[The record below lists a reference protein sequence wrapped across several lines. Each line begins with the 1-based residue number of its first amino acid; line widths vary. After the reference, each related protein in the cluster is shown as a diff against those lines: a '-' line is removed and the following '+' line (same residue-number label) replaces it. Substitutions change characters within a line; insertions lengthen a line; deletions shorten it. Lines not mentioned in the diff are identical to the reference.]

1 MHIRNCFSSIDFFE
15 HIQLGI
21 TTLASWI
28 KFQIDKSD
36 IKRFKILKEVST
48 NLNDSLLARERS
60 NYFSWIVYE
69 QRIGNHYLLFK
80 NLIWPMNI
88 KN

>member
-1 MHIRNCFSSIDFFE
+1 MHLRNCFSRIGFFE
-15 HIQLGI
+15 HIQLEI
-21 TTLASWI
+21 ATLAFWI
-28 KFQIDKSD
+28 KFQIDKSN
-36 IKRFKILKEVST
+36 IKRFKILKEIST
-48 NLNDSLLARERS
+48 NLNGSLLARKKS